1 MTTTPILVG
10 SAAVVTGGV
19 TWSVPNV
26 QRARTAGPATSPGWP
41 TLQMPLLALW
51 TLFHSSGTYWKEKIK
66 GTKCPLGFIMD
77 FDVMICIIF
86 VLKFETSP
94 VLTKAFEK
102 ITQTSRLL
110 SSVLLDICYRNEER
124 YFNFRWN
131 PASEKITSSNRLI
144 TILFL
149 CLIGINVVVYNWRF
163 LIATMKNWRCRR
175 IVQF

>member
-1 MTTTPILVG
+1 MLVG
-10 SAAVVTGGV
+10 SLVSSPVASLDWGQTYK
-19 TWSVPNV
+19 
-26 QRARTAGPATSPGWP
+26 GPAQLDQPP
-41 TLQMPLLALW
+41 HLADP
-51 TLFHSSGTYWKEKIK
+51 HSKCHSLHYGLCFIAPARIEKKKIK

-94 VLTKAFEK
+94 VLTKAIEK
-102 ITQTSRLL
+102 ITRISRLF

-124 YFNFRWN
+124 YFNFRWK

-163 LIATMKNWRCRR
+163 LIAMMRNWRCRR